1 MIYTPLT
8 NKAMKIAY
16 QAHEGQVDACGI
28 PYIFH
33 PFHLAEQMTDE
44 ATTCAALLHDVIE
57 DTDVTLADLSKEF
70 PKDIVDAL
78 NLLTHDKATDYFD
91 PELIARSTREES
103 KCYAPV
109 MCVADKIFPSLGEYA
124 REYLPRPERE
134 EPAEKP
140 ETTEKL
146 QNA

>member
-1 MIYTPLT
+1 MQHDRTGRSRH
-8 NKAMKIAY
+8 AAGIA
-16 QAHEGQVDACGI
+16 
-28 PYIFH
+28 
-33 PFHLAEQMTDE
+33 L
-44 ATTCAALLHDVIE
+44 ALLQAVLLLG
-57 DTDVTLADLSKEF
+57 LAF
-70 PKDIVDAL
+70 
-78 NLLTHDKATDYFD
+78 KATDYFD

-109 MCVADKIFPSLGEYA
+109 MCVADKIFPSLEEYA

>member
-1 MIYTPLT
+1 
-8 NKAMKIAY
+8 
-16 QAHEGQVDACGI
+16 
-28 PYIFH
+28 
-33 PFHLAEQMTDE
+33 
-44 ATTCAALLHDVIE
+44 
-57 DTDVTLADLSKEF
+57 
-70 PKDIVDAL
+70 
-78 NLLTHDKATDYFD
+78 
-91 PELIARSTREES
+91 
-103 KCYAPV
+103 

>member
-44 ATTCAALLHDVIE
+44 ATTCAALLHDVAE

-91 PELIARSTREES
+91 YIRAIQANPIAKAVKLADLKHNSVES
-103 KCYAPV
+103 RFAGSQNV
-109 MCVADKIFPSLGEYA
+109 SGEKRAYW
-124 REYLPRPERE
+124 RKKY
-134 EPAEKP
+134 EKAM
-140 ETTEKL
+140 L
-146 QNA
+146 LLL

>member
-1 MIYTPLT
+1 MIRPISASRAGPEVMLLRSSRFSL
-8 NKAMKIAY
+8 
-16 QAHEGQVDACGI
+16 E
-28 PYIFH
+28 
-33 PFHLAEQMTDE
+33 LARPV
-44 ATTCAALLHDVIE
+44 LLLG
-57 DTDVTLADLSKEF
+57 LAF
-70 PKDIVDAL
+70 
-78 NLLTHDKATDYFD
+78 KATDYFD